1 MVGVKQRRSKTKQT
15 KDRIEYNLTQKVK
28 YRSLIV

>member
-15 KDRIEYNLTQKVK
+15 KDRIEYNLPQKVK